1 MCNKHIIVNEPY
13 HSVLFNSCNTGTSG
27 LPDMYTRSTRAAGP
41 RASGV
46 HIRQATSA
54 CVTTIMYHFLSELTQ
69 QLKLRVRSICGD
81 CIYSV
86 ACEFRL

>member
-1 MCNKHIIVNEPY
+1 MVTKQR
-13 HSVLFNSCNTGTSG
+13 LFNSCNTGTCG
-27 LPDMYTRSTRAAGP
+27 LPDMYTLSPRACGP

>member
-1 MCNKHIIVNEPY
+1 MAHK
-13 HSVLFNSCNTGTSG
+13 VLFNSCNTGTSG
-27 LPDMYTRSTRAAGP
+27 LPDMYTLSP

-46 HIRQATSA
+46 HIRQAASA
-54 CVTTIMYHFLSELTQ
+54 CITTIMYHFLSELTQ
-69 QLKLRVRSICGD
+69 QLKLRVRSICSD

>member
-1 MCNKHIIVNEPY
+1 MHTDISVHLIV
-13 HSVLFNSCNTGTSG
+13 VTQARVVCL
-27 LPDMYTRSTRAAGP
+27 M
-41 RASGV
+41 ASGV

-54 CVTTIMYHFLSELTQ
+54 CVTTIMYHFPSELTQ

>member
-1 MCNKHIIVNEPY
+1 MQ
-13 HSVLFNSCNTGTSG
+13 SFLFNSCNTGTSG
-27 LPDMYTRSTRAAGP
+27 LPDTYVHP
-41 RASGV
+41 KPEGV

>member
-1 MCNKHIIVNEPY
+1 MLKFYKSVNIP
-13 HSVLFNSCNTGTSG
+13 HKVLTFNSCNTGTRG
-27 LPDMYTRSTRAAGP
+27 LPDMYTRSP
-41 RASGV
+41 RADGV

-54 CVTTIMYHFLSELTQ
+54 CVTTIMYHFLSKLTQ

>member
-1 MCNKHIIVNEPY
+1 MLHLIVVTQARVVCLICTPE
-13 HSVLFNSCNTGTSG
+13 
-27 LPDMYTRSTRAAGP
+27 
-41 RASGV
+41 GV

-54 CVTTIMYHFLSELTQ
+54 CVTIIMYHFLSELTQ